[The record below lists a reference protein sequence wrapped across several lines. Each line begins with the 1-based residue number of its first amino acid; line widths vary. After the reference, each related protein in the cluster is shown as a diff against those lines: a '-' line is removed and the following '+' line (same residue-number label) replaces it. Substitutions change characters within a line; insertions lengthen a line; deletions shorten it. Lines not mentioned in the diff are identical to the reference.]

1 MRMMNVINGAMVKV
15 LEKRGDGLLIIH
27 PANGKEIEVPGNL
40 YISPPRCIAERE
52 MREQKEARRKW
63 WARVQALEVRKREEE
78 EQKDRLRR
86 GEMQAVIYKGRVFPV
101 GNGDWLAVR
110 YMMEIRGLSKEE
122 KRGSLKKKI
131 VEEMIRKC
139 RYWTEDEVFGDG
151 VAA

>member
-1 MRMMNVINGAMVKV
+1 M
-15 LEKRGDGLLIIH
+15 
-27 PANGKEIEVPGNL
+27 
-40 YISPPRCIAERE
+40 
-52 MREQKEARRKW
+52 
-63 WARVQALEVRKREEE
+63 EVRKREEE